1 MTAPASAGTLSMRGM
16 LALFVEGAELPG
28 VSSDISSSDEGS
40 LSVVSSLSATRFSL
54 SFASSSPEKST

>member
-1 MTAPASAGTLSMRGM
+1 MTAPASEGTLSMRGI

-28 VSSDISSSDEGS
+28 VPTEGSSSDEGS
-40 LSVVSSLSATRFSL
+40 LSVVSSLSATRVSL